1 MRTCNNIITNLAF
14 KYFVYYIVKKLIH
27 LLAVLFILPS
37 IEIKASV
44 VLPNKVDKIYVIEQ
58 IENLDVEIIENELNR
73 PNPFKLFL
81 KKKQS
86 KNKKAVALLLA
97 FPFPFGI
104 VGLHRI
110 YMGCAPYIPIAYI
123 GSLGGVFG
131 ILPLIDFCVLLAT
144 KDLDNFSNSSKVF
157 MWVE

>member
-1 MRTCNNIITNLAF
+1 
-14 KYFVYYIVKKLIH
+14 VKKLFYLII
-27 LLAVLFILPS
+27 VLILSPVFK
-37 IEIKASV
+37 IKASI
-44 VLPNKVDKIYVIEQ
+44 VLPAKIDTIRLIKE
-58 IENLDVEIIENELNR
+58 IDNADVELIENELSR
-73 PNPFKLFL
+73 PNPFKQFL

-110 YMGCAPYIPIAYI
+110 YMGCAPYIPVAYI

-131 ILPLIDFCVLLAT
+131 ILPFIDFCVLLAT
-144 KDLDNFSNSSKVF
+144 KDLDEFSNSSKIF